1 MATSNQVSTNRMA
14 DTVSGWY
21 TIWVIY
27 TFVNFVKTNPKI
39 KQGASW
45 LVFTTIGIKI
55 YVSNWLRY
63 TITYD
68 LNCIARSIVK
78 KYTPYKKIRW
88 VVNYYIYYHEPKFST
103 SSSASECMTS
113 TNIASDGS
121 KRTKVGMSL
130 NKGEA
135 GSSPEI
141 LPIFLFVNVC
151 ILSPAYPAMC
161 APKECP
167 IMWKSSILA
176 SWLSYENICVISK
189 RRIKSKMSLMKII
202 WVYSHIKTSSSYL

>member
-21 TIWVIY
+21 TIRVIY
-27 TFVNFVKTNPKI
+27 TFVDFVKTNPKI

-45 LVFTTIGIKI
+45 LVFPTIWIKI
-55 YVSNWLRY
+55 YVSNWLCY
-63 TITYD
+63 AITYYS
-68 LNCIARSIVK
+68 NCIVRLIAK
-78 KYTPYKKIRW
+78 NYTLQNQIKLLKI
-88 VVNYYIYYHEPKFST
+88 NKHEPKFST
-103 SSSASECMTS
+103 SLSASECMTS

-141 LPIFLFVNVC
+141 LPIFLFVNFC

-176 SWLSYENICVISK
+176 SWLSYANIFDISIK
-189 RRIKSKMSLMKII
+189 RIK
-202 WVYSHIKTSSSYL
+202 W

>member
-27 TFVNFVKTNPKI
+27 TFVDFVKTNPKI

-45 LVFTTIGIKI
+45 LIFPTIWIKI
-55 YVSNWLRY
+55 YVSNWLCY
-63 TITYD
+63 AITYYS
-68 LNCIARSIVK
+68 NCIVRLIAKNYTLQKNCQIVK
-78 KYTPYKKIRW
+78 D
-88 VVNYYIYYHEPKFST
+88 YIYNHEPKFST
-103 SSSASECMTS
+103 SLSASECMTS

-141 LPIFLFVNVC
+141 LPIFLFVNFC

-176 SWLSYENICVISK
+176 SWLSYANIFDISIK
-189 RRIKSKMSLMKII
+189 RIKS
-202 WVYSHIKTSSSYL
+202 

>member
-1 MATSNQVSTNRMA
+1 
-14 DTVSGWY
+14 
-21 TIWVIY
+21 
-27 TFVNFVKTNPKI
+27 
-39 KQGASW
+39 
-45 LVFTTIGIKI
+45 
-55 YVSNWLRY
+55 
-63 TITYD
+63 
-68 LNCIARSIVK
+68 
-78 KYTPYKKIRW
+78 
-88 VVNYYIYYHEPKFST
+88 
-103 SSSASECMTS
+103 MTS

-176 SWLSYENICVISK
+176 SWLSYENICVISNRGSNHK
-189 RRIKSKMSLMKII
+189 CNKEAGYINILKHLQFTFKKFIKCA
-202 WVYSHIKTSSSYL
+202 TSNPTTLVFAADVLYIEAEPPPQSTLITLRSWYERNLLESSCRGIYKGMRLAMRHRYIRNVVSENDLIDIYHLP